1 MSIIY
6 AGAMQMKKGLV
17 TLGIILGLIIC
28 SNNFAYSADS
38 QTNIADMDKIKTVT
52 EIGSLV
58 NQKQYNIAL
67 EKCNSALEIYKDEAD
82 LYYWRATIL
91 ASIGQH
97 KEALVDYDK
106 VVSLK
111 PQDSTALVMRG
122 ICKSELQD
130 TEGAIADF
138 NQALHI
144 NPQDPSAY
152 SMRACVKLEMGDYT
166 GANEDLDKANK
177 LFEEVE
183 KHQSVPVSTEI

>member
-1 MSIIY
+1 
-6 AGAMQMKKGLV
+6 MKKGLV
-17 TLGIILGLIIC
+17 TLAFIIGLLFC
-28 SNNFAYSADS
+28 GSNVAYCADNAVG
-38 QTNIADMDKIKTVT
+38 TNMDKIKSVT

-67 EKCNSALEIYKDEAD
+67 EKCNSALEKYKDEAD

-91 ASIGQH
+91 ASLGKH

-111 PQDSTALVMRG
+111 PKDTTALVMRG

-138 NQALHI
+138 NKALQI
-144 NPQDPSAY
+144 NPKDPSAY
-152 SMRACVKLEMGDYT
+152 SMRACVKLEIGDYA

-183 KHQSVPVSTEI
+183 KLQNSTTTSEI